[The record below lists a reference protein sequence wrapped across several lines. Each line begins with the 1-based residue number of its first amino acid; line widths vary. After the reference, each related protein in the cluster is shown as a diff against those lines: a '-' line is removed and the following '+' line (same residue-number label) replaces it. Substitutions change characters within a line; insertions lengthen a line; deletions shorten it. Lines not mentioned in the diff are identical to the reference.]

1 MIRDRSHSLFPV
13 IVLTLLAGVSVWLDR
28 VTQQDPV
35 AKTDK
40 TRHEADFSAERIT
53 LHRFDPTGKVQY
65 ILVADSMLHY
75 ADDES
80 SELKNPRLNYLN
92 RPEPVW
98 VESRFASVNKD
109 GTTVVLTDE
118 VLVRRAAHAGKPE
131 STLRTEQ
138 MTVWPEDEKMRADKP
153 VTLTQGQTVINAER
167 MESDNIIGE
176 VRLQGQVRGT
186 LYRNAP
192 TPSSTA
198 SPSSR

>member
-1 MIRDRSHSLFPV
+1 MRDRSHSLFPV

-192 TPSSTA
+192 TPK
-198 SPSSR
+198 P

>member
-1 MIRDRSHSLFPV
+1 MRDRSHSLFPV
-13 IVLTLLAGVSVWLDR
+13 IVLTLLAAVSVWLDR
-28 VTQQDPV
+28 VTQQEPV
-35 AKTDK
+35 ARADK
-40 TRHEADFSAERIT
+40 TRHEVDFSADKIT

-109 GTTVVLTDE
+109 GTTVVLTDQ

-167 MESDNIIGE
+167 MESDNIVGE
-176 VRLQGQVRGT
+176 VRLQGQVRGI

-192 TPSSTA
+192 TQKP
-198 SPSSR
+198 

>member
-53 LHRFDPTGKVQY
+53 LHRFDPTGKAQY

-92 RPEPVW
+92 RPESVW

-109 GTTVVLTDE
+109 GTTVVLTDQ

-192 TPSSTA
+192 TPK
-198 SPSSR
+198 P

>member
-1 MIRDRSHSLFPV
+1 MNGRGHSLFPLV
-13 IVLTLLAGVSVWLDR
+13 VLTLLAGVSVWLDR
-28 VTQQDPV
+28 VTQQEPV
-35 AKTDK
+35 ARADK
-40 TRHEADFSAERIT
+40 TRHEVDFSADKIT

-167 MESDNIIGE
+167 MESDYIIGE

-192 TPSSTA
+192 TPK
-198 SPSSR
+198 P

>member
-1 MIRDRSHSLFPV
+1 MRDRSHSLFPV
-13 IVLTLLAGVSVWLDR
+13 IVLTLLAGVSVWLER
-28 VTQQDPV
+28 VTQQAPV

-40 TRHEADFSAERIT
+40 TRHEADFTADRIT

-65 ILVADSMLHY
+65 ILVADSMVHY

-80 SELKNPRLNYLN
+80 TELKNPRLNYLN

-98 VESRFASVNKD
+98 IESRFASVNKD
-109 GTTVVLTDE
+109 GSTVVLTDD
-118 VLVRRAAHAGKPE
+118 VLVRRAALAGKPE

-138 MTVWPEDEKMRADKP
+138 MTVWPEDERMRADKP

-192 TPSSTA
+192 TPK
-198 SPSSR
+198 P

>member
-13 IVLTLLAGVSVWLDR
+13 LVLTLLAGVSVWLDR
-28 VTQQDPV
+28 VTQQEPV
-35 AKTDK
+35 ARTDK
-40 TRHEADFSAERIT
+40 TRHEADFSADKIT
-53 LHRFDPTGKVQY
+53 LHRFDLTGKVQY
-65 ILVADSMLHY
+65 ILVADSMMHY

-98 VESRFASVNKD
+98 VESRFATVNKD
-109 GTTVVLTDE
+109 GSTVVLTDE

-167 MESDNIIGE
+167 MESDNLIGE

-192 TPSSTA
+192 TPKS
-198 SPSSR
+198 

>member
-192 TPSSTA
+192 TPK
-198 SPSSR
+198 P

>member
-1 MIRDRSHSLFPV
+1 MKDRSHSLFPLL
-13 IVLTLLAGVSVWLDR
+13 VLTLLAGVSVWLER
-28 VTQQDPV
+28 VTQQEPV

-192 TPSSTA
+192 TPK
-198 SPSSR
+198 P